1 MLAANCCA
9 AQFLR
14 ENLGDDGGGGSPHR
28 HPRSPDP
35 RHPRSLLSGG
45 GGAIFR
51 NHYGPAADSLADLR
65 KALAGLGL
73 ELGGGDAPQAGDYAK
88 LVDAVAGQPVAAVV
102 QLLLLRSLSQ
112 AEYSTE
118 AAGHFALAYPLY
130 THFTSPIR
138 RYPDLVVH
146 RQIRALL
153 ARPGPGRKSS
163 PPAAPRGGSLEKV
176 AEQCSL
182 TERRAEDAGR
192 DVMAYLKAEFMQDKV
207 GEEFAGVVSGVAAFG
222 VFVQLRELFV
232 DGLVHVT
239 ALGGDYFH
247 FDPLRLRLTGQRGG
261 RQFQLGDT
269 VRVRVA
275 AVNLES
281 TKIDFELCGE
291 KVDAPAG
298 RRKKRGKKRG
308 GKR

>member
-9 AQFLR
+9 AQFLQ
-14 ENLGDDGGGGSPHR
+14 ENLGGGGGGR
-28 HPRSPDP
+28 GEQ
-35 RHPRSLLSGG
+35 GG
-45 GGAIFR
+45 RDSAAIFR
-51 NHYGPAADSLADLR
+51 NHYGPSADSLADLR
-65 KALAGLGL
+65 RALAGLGL
-73 ELGGGDAPQAGDYAK
+73 ELGGGDKPRAGDYAK
-88 LVDAVAGQPVAAVV
+88 LVAAVAGQPPAAVV

-118 AAGHFALAYPLY
+118 PAGHFALAYPLY

-153 ARPGPGRKSS
+153 ARQPGRGRKP
-163 PPAAPRGGSLEKV
+163 PPAAPRGFSLDKV
-176 AEQCSL
+176 AEQCSA
-182 TERRAEDAGR
+182 TERRAEDASR

-207 GEEFAGVVSGVAAFG
+207 GEEFAGTVSGVAAFG

-239 ALGGDYFH
+239 GLGGDYFH

-261 RQFQLGDT
+261 RQFQLGDA

-281 TKIDFELCGE
+281 SKIDFELCGE
-291 KVDAPAG
+291 APGPAAN
-298 RRKKRGKKRG
+298 KRGKKRG
-308 GKR
+308 RRR

>member
-1 MLAANCCA
+1 
-9 AQFLR
+9 
-14 ENLGDDGGGGSPHR
+14 
-28 HPRSPDP
+28 
-35 RHPRSLLSGG
+35 LSGG

-51 NHYGPAADSLADLR
+51 NHYGPSADSLADLR
-65 KALAGLGL
+65 RALAGLGL
-73 ELGGGDAPQAGDYAK
+73 ELGGFDAPQAGDYAK
-88 LVDAVAGQPVAAVV
+88 LVETVAGGPLAAVV

-138 RYPDLVVH
+138 RYSDLVVH

-153 ARPGPGRKSS
+153 ARPGPGRKS
-163 PPAAPRGGSLEKV
+163 PPPSLAPRGTGLEQV
-176 AEQCSL
+176 AEQCSS

-207 GEEFAGVVSGVAAFG
+207 GEEFDGVVSGVAAFG
-222 VFVQLRELFV
+222 VFVQLRKLFV

-261 RQFQLGDT
+261 RQFQLGDA

-275 AVNLES
+275 AVNVES
-281 TKIDFELCGE
+281 AKIDFELCGQARPR
-291 KVDAPAG
+291 KAKKHGG
-298 RRKKRGKKRG
+298 RGR
-308 GKR
+308 